1 MSLTARFELN
11 PVIVKEL
18 RSRMRGGR
26 AFTTLTA
33 ALLLLASCS
42 YGLYRLT
49 LAATQYSS
57 LPLSPQIGQVL
68 FTGLVFIEL
77 LLISVI
83 VPSVTANAIS
93 SEMEK
98 QTYEMLLTTPLPP
111 GRILWGKLIASLGY
125 VFLLIFAAVP
135 LASIVFVFGGV
146 TLRDMLKAIL
156 VLCISAVTF
165 GVIGLFMSALFKRSG
180 RAVAATYIAVLALLL
195 GPLVLAIGAGILR
208 QSDPPRWIMIP
219 SPISALGSSLMPS
232 VNPQNLSSLF
242 WMLGSPV
249 YWVMGAPQ
257 ISLTSIPRPIYHY
270 SLPLYLGLTLILYL
284 IATRLVKPARR
295 WQVSWAETLVGFA
308 LLLGFAGLV
317 TLGYAAT
324 ANRYE
329 NIILLNDA
337 TPTPAMMI
345 APPEEVQPGAPSD
358 SGQPY
363 PLLETPTPFPGD
375 PYLSPKG
382 AALPDDVSI
391 DATNDHLPVVIIA
404 E

>member
-1 MSLTARFELN
+1 MTVEF
-11 PVIVKEL
+11 
-18 RSRMRGGR
+18 
-26 AFTTLTA
+26 
-33 ALLLLASCS
+33 
-42 YGLYRLT
+42 
-49 LAATQYSS
+49 
-57 LPLSPQIGQVL
+57 
-68 FTGLVFIEL
+68 
-77 LLISVI
+77 
-83 VPSVTANAIS
+83 
-93 SEMEK
+93 
-98 QTYEMLLTTPLPP
+98 MLL
-111 GRILWGKLIASLGY
+111 SLA
-125 VFLLIFAAVP
+125 L
-135 LASIVFVFGGV
+135 FGGV

-156 VLCISAVTF
+156 VLCISAVMF

-284 IATRLVKPARR
+284 IATRLVKPARH
-295 WQVSWAETLVGFA
+295 WQVSWAEALVGFA

-345 APPEEVQPGAPSD
+345 SPPEEVQPGAPSD

-375 PYLSPKG
+375 QYPSPKG
-382 AALPDDVSI
+382 AALSDDISI
-391 DATNDHLPVVIIA
+391 DATNEHPPVTIIV

>member
-1 MSLTARFELN
+1 MNPISRFELN

-26 AFTTLTA
+26 AFATLTA
-33 ALLLLASCS
+33 ALLLLVACG

-57 LPLSPQIGQVL
+57 MPLSPQIGQVL
-68 FTGLVFIEL
+68 FAGLVFIEL

-93 SEMEK
+93 SEVEK

-111 GRILWGKLIASLGY
+111 SRILWGKLIASLGY

-146 TLRDMLKAIL
+146 TLRDMFKAIV

-180 RAVAATYIAVLALLL
+180 RAVAATYIAVLILLL
-195 GPLVLAIGAGILR
+195 GPLVLAISAGILR
-208 QSDPPRWIMIP
+208 QGDPPRWIMIP

-270 SLPLYLGLTLILYL
+270 SLPLYIGLTLILYL
-284 IATRLVKPARR
+284 ITTRLVKPARR
-295 WQVSWAETLVGFA
+295 WQISWAEALVGFT
-308 LLLGFAGLV
+308 LLLGFVGVVL
-317 TLGYAAT
+317 LGYAAT

-329 NIILLNDA
+329 NIILLDEA

-345 APPEEVQPGAPSD
+345 APLESD
-358 SGQPY
+358 STAPPGLDQPY
-363 PLLETPTPFPGD
+363 PSPDVPTPFPGD
-375 PYLSPKG
+375 QYPSPKG
-382 AALPDDVSI
+382 ATSPDDGSTSLKSVF
-391 DATNDHLPVVIIA
+391 

>member
-1 MSLTARFELN
+1 MNPISRFELN

-26 AFTTLTA
+26 AFATLTA
-33 ALLLLASCS
+33 ALLLLVACG

-57 LPLSPQIGQVL
+57 MPLSPQIGQVL
-68 FTGLVFIEL
+68 FAGLVFIEL

-93 SEMEK
+93 SEVEK

-111 GRILWGKLIASLGY
+111 SRILWGKLIASLGY

-146 TLRDMLKAIL
+146 TLRDMFKAIV

-180 RAVAATYIAVLALLL
+180 RAVAATYIAVLILLL
-195 GPLVLAIGAGILR
+195 GPLVLAISAGILR
-208 QSDPPRWIMIP
+208 QGDPPRWIMIP

-270 SLPLYLGLTLILYL
+270 SLPLYIGLTLILYM
-284 IATRLVKPARR
+284 ITTRLVKPARR
-295 WQVSWAETLVGFA
+295 WQISWAEALVGFT
-308 LLLGFAGLV
+308 LLLGFVGVVL
-317 TLGYAAT
+317 LGYAAT

-329 NIILLNDA
+329 NIILLDEA

-345 APPEEVQPGAPSD
+345 APLESD
-358 SGQPY
+358 STAPPGLDQPY
-363 PLLETPTPFPGD
+363 PSPDVPTPFPGD
-375 PYLSPKG
+375 QYPSPKG
-382 AALPDDVSI
+382 ATSPDEGSTSLKSVF
-391 DATNDHLPVVIIA
+391 